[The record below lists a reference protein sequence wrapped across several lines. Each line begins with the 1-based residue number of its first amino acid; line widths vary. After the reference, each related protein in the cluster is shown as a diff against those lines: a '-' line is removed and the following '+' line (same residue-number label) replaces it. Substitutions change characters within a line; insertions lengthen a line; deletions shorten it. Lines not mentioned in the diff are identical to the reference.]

1 MLYIDTSSLLK
12 LLLPEPESPAVQA
25 AVATEDR
32 IVLSTLAEL
41 ETEVQLRAAW
51 LGGRFTR
58 TRYHGLTERLRFV
71 SQRDPFMIRPLP
83 GTIFQ
88 IALRQ
93 HRERPGPHVRTL
105 DRLHLAAMEELG
117 LRRLMTHDVP
127 QAGAARALG
136 YAVLSPG
143 QEGTPEG

>member
-25 AVATEDR
+25 AVAAEDR
-32 IVLSTLAEL
+32 VVLSTLVEL

-58 TRYHGLTERLRFV
+58 SRYRGLTARLYLLSR
-71 SQRDPFMIRPLP
+71 QDPFMIRPLP
-83 GTIFQ
+83 GTLFQ

-127 QAGAARALG
+127 QAEAARALG
-136 YAVLSPG
+136 YAVLSPAR
-143 QEGTPEG
+143 EATP

>member
-1 MLYIDTSSLLK
+1 MLK

-25 AVATEDR
+25 AVAAEDR
-32 IVLSTLAEL
+32 VVLSTLVEL

-58 TRYHGLTERLRFV
+58 SRYRALTERLRLL
-71 SQRDPFMIRPLP
+71 SQQDPFMVRPLP

-88 IALRQ
+88 TALRQ

-117 LRRLMTHDVP
+117 LHRLMTHDVP
-127 QAGAARALG
+127 QAEAARVLG

-143 QEGTPEG
+143 REVTPES

>member
-1 MLYIDTSSLLK
+1 LLK

-25 AVATEDR
+25 AVAAEDR
-32 IVLSTLAEL
+32 VVLSTLVEL

-51 LGGRFTR
+51 LDGRFTR
-58 TRYHGLTERLRFV
+58 SRYRALTERLRLL
-71 SQRDPFMIRPLP
+71 SQQDPFIVRPLP

-88 IALRQ
+88 TALRQ

-117 LRRLMTHDVP
+117 LHRLMTHDVP
-127 QAGAARALG
+127 QAEAARVLG

-143 QEGTPEG
+143 REVTPES

>member
-1 MLYIDTSSLLK
+1 MQT
-12 LLLPEPESPAVQA
+12 
-25 AVATEDR
+25 AVAAEDGV
-32 IVLSTLAEL
+32 VLSTLVEL

-58 TRYHGLTERLRFV
+58 SRYRGLTERLHLLSR
-71 SQRDPFMIRPLP
+71 QDPFMIHPLP

-88 IALRQ
+88 VALRQ

-105 DRLHLAAMEELG
+105 DRLHLAGMEELG

-127 QAGAARALG
+127 QAEAARALG

-143 QEGTPEG
+143 REATPES